1 VHPDHRPYLLAPETI
16 KGVGDRRKDMEIG
29 HIAVIG
35 AGVMGSG
42 IAQVS
47 ASACYEV
54 LLHDIREEALETAL
68 ETVCKSLAKLA
79 AKRKMRQED
88 TDSILGRIRTTTD
101 LEAACKDA
109 DLVVECVFE
118 NLEEK
123 KKVFRAL
130 EKYTRTETILA
141 SNTSAIPI
149 TEIASGLDR
158 ANRVIGMHFMNPV
171 PLMKGVEI
179 IPGQLTSEETTET
192 VLAFVR
198 SLGKDP
204 VVAVDYAG
212 FVASRLVD
220 VLFNETMQLIQEGN
234 SPESIDKVAE
244 LCLGHPMGPCKLL
257 DLVGADVAMHGLEI
271 MERNLGPVY
280 KPHPLLR
287 KRVLA
292 GLLGRKSGKG
302 FYNWME

>member
-1 VHPDHRPYLLAPETI
+1 
-16 KGVGDRRKDMEIG
+16 
-29 HIAVIG
+29 
-35 AGVMGSG
+35 
-42 IAQVS
+42 
-47 ASACYEV
+47 
-54 LLHDIREEALETAL
+54 
-68 ETVCKSLAKLA
+68 
-79 AKRKMRQED
+79 
-88 TDSILGRIRTTTD
+88 
-101 LEAACKDA
+101 
-109 DLVVECVFE
+109 
-118 NLEEK
+118 
-123 KKVFRAL
+123 
-130 EKYTRTETILA
+130 
-141 SNTSAIPI
+141 
-149 TEIASGLDR
+149 
-158 ANRVIGMHFMNPV
+158 MHFMNPV